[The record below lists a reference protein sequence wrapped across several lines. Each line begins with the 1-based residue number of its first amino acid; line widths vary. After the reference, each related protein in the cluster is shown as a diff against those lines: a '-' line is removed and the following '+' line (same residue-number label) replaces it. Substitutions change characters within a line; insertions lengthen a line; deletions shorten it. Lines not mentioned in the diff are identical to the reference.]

1 MEMCCTFEQAMV
13 HTEVVKLLGEV
24 VQFQSV
30 WQHLLC
36 RTEHFCYTLSG
47 GWSRS
52 SVHAHINLQR
62 RWYSQLGTAFPQG
75 TSNQVLTPDLDW
87 VSISLQKVSHP
98 LLHPPWTWDGVQP
111 DNIISH
117 VYLTAVLFLQQSQP
131 VSAIVTTHS
140 PNSSHCVI
148 TQWHCMSS
156 TLHTHKKGVW
166 PCTNYP
172 AQRTD
177 GSYIHTP

>member
-30 WQHLLC
+30 WHLLC

-62 RWYSQLGTAFPQG
+62 RWYSQLGTACLQG
-75 TSNQVLTPDLDW
+75 TSNQVLTPALDC

-98 LLHPPWTWDGVQP
+98 LLYPPWTWDGVQP
-111 DNIISH
+111 VNVISQLFAKQLYCFYNNH
-117 VYLTAVLFLQQSQP
+117 SLSLPFATA
-131 VSAIVTTHS
+131 HS
-140 PNSSHCVI
+140 PTSSHCVI
-148 TQWHCMSS
+148 TQWHNMSS
-156 TLHTHKKGVW
+156 TLHTHKKLQVH
-166 PCTNYP
+166 
-172 AQRTD
+172 A
-177 GSYIHTP
+177 